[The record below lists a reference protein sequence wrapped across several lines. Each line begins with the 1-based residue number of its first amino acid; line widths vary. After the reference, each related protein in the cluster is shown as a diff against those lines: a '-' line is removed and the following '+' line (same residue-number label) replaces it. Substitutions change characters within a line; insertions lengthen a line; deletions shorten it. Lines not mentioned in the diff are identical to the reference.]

1 MAVQA
6 VFIYVFILGDVTVA
20 SQVIRYKSL
29 IVKKSCYL
37 LKCIKL
43 DKNKIY
49 IYIFKI
55 KVAVKV

>member
-1 MAVQA
+1 MGAVGVAVQT

-49 IYIFKI
+49 IYI
-55 KVAVKV
+55 